1 MDGLLI
7 ILYILLGYNANQY
20 LRRTI
25 ILYILLGYNANQY
38 LRRTLLGQVGV
49 IYFNTGYYI
58 IREIVLAAFL
68 GMFTI
73 PLAIIVFAF
82 KTFLSG
88 NK

>member
-1 MDGLLI
+1 M
-7 ILYILLGYNANQY
+7 
-20 LRRTI
+20 
-25 ILYILLGYNANQY
+25 
-38 LRRTLLGQVGV
+38 LGQVGV

-88 NK
+88 GK

>member
-20 LRRTI
+20 LRRT
-25 ILYILLGYNANQY
+25 LLGK
-38 LRRTLLGQVGV
+38 VGV

-88 NK
+88 NKWFYN

>member
-1 MDGLLI
+1 MDGLL
-7 ILYILLGYNANQY
+7 
-20 LRRTI
+20 I

-73 PLAIIVFAF
+73 TLAIIVFAF

-88 NK
+88 GK